1 MQEGKRKKLG
11 TKLIIG
17 LAISALFNLFF
28 ITLVVGTVEY
38 RSNRKEYSE
47 TAFSFARAAS
57 RFIDGDRVLCYLDV
71 VGTDENG
78 DPIYY
83 TDEYYDEVM
92 DYLVASQSEYSLM
105 EYFYV
110 LLPADNTCTYIW
122 DADSAEVY
130 SQRGYVSDISQ
141 KSKEQEAI
149 RLAFS
154 RSPQEKIIV
163 STDGVW
169 GNVLSAFYPIFDS
182 SGDPV
187 ALVGADLS
195 MDGMTSTYLHFLLP
209 IILTILVVTVI
220 ASALGAAKIKKVLI
234 QPIEQLNEAT
244 RDLVDELDSGRGFDL
259 EIHTGDELEELADSF
274 RKMDNDLR
282 DYLDRLSNVT
292 ADRERIHAEFDIA
305 KRIQSDIIPNEFPA
319 FPDRK
324 DFDVFAALN
333 PCEVIGGDFFDFFLI
348 DGDHLALVVGDVSDK
363 GVPAA
368 LYMVMVQTLIKN
380 RALQGF
386 TPAEVLQS
394 INEQMLENKME
405 MFSTIWL
412 AILELSTGKGIAANA
427 GHQHPVLCRAGKKF
441 EHQIYHHSPPVG
453 AMEGTRFRD
462 HGFQLYPGDTVFI
475 YSDGVRDAVNAKMEV
490 FGKDGILNALNQEP
504 EATPSVLLHTVR
516 LAVERYIGDMP
527 QKDDLSMLCM
537 KYYGPEGGPD

>member
-1 MQEGKRKKLG
+1 MKERKQKKLS
-11 TKLIIG
+11 TKLMLG
-17 LAISALFNLFF
+17 LTVFALLNLIFIS
-28 ITLVVGTVEY
+28 LVVGIVEY
-38 RSNRKEYSE
+38 NSDKKEYSE

-57 RFIDGDRVLCYLDV
+57 RFIDGDRVLRYLDV
-71 VGTDENG
+71 VGSNEKG
-78 DPIYY
+78 EPVYY

-92 DYLVASQSEYSLM
+92 SYLTATQSEYELM

-110 LLPADNTCTYIW
+110 FLPGENTCTYIW
-122 DADSAEVY
+122 DADTADMY

-141 KSKEQEAI
+141 KAKEQEAI

-182 SGDPV
+182 SGEPV

-195 MDGMTSTYLHFLLP
+195 VEGLISTYLHFLLP
-209 IILTILVVTVI
+209 IILAILAVT
-220 ASALGAAKIKKVLI
+220 AATAGIVFSKIKKILVL
-234 QPIEQLNEAT
+234 PIEQLNEAT
-244 RDLVDELDSGRGFDL
+244 KDLVNELDSGRHFDL

-282 DYLDRLSNVT
+282 DYLDRLSSAT

-305 KRIQSDIIPNEFPA
+305 KQIQADIIPNEFPA

-324 DFDVFAALN
+324 DFDIFAALN

-348 DGDHLALVVGDVSDK
+348 DGDHLAVVVGDVSDK

-412 AILELSTGKGIAANA
+412 AVLELSTGKGIAANA

-441 EHQIYHHSPPVG
+441 EHQIYKHSPPVG
-453 AMEGTRFRD
+453 AMEGIRFRD

-475 YSDGVRDAVNAKMEV
+475 YSDGVRDAVNAQLEL
-490 FGKDGILNALNQEP
+490 FGKQGVLKALNQEP

-516 LAVERYIGDMP
+516 SAVERFIGDAE
-527 QKDDLSMLCM
+527 QTDDLSMLSFR
-537 KYYGPEGGPD
+537 YYGPGGGTD